1 MGVKLVSS
9 LQFPSEMIAST
20 TASVQEEDSGLK
32 GIRLHKEDR
41 AKSIP
46 VDLEPEKSENDD
58 FSPVQDSGTQLRHRR
73 GAKAEKVS
81 LEGLNKDR
89 KMSTRGSCSDPLR
102 WFGVLVPQSLRS
114 AKKIFNEAVEMA
126 IQVTNLQMKLE
137 QMRTKYQQLLIEK
150 SQQQKDNKDLQ

>member
-1 MGVKLVSS
+1 MQRNSNQNLTLNVL
-9 LQFPSEMIAST
+9 FIFR
-20 TASVQEEDSGLK
+20 QEEDSGLK

-114 AKKIFNEAVEMA
+114 AKKIFNEGKTIYILKHKEMSW
-126 IQVTNLQMKLE
+126 LE
-137 QMRTKYQQLLIEK
+137 L
-150 SQQQKDNKDLQ
+150 DNNVHSFGHQIWQSAAMEFL